1 MAIGTQVLGEACRQ
15 ARTWQAENRRLAIK
29 VNLSAR
35 QFVHPNL
42 AGVVADIL
50 AETGIDPALVYLEIT
65 ETVLMEDVESTSGA
79 LAELK
84 RLGSA

>member
-1 MAIGTQVLGEACRQ
+1 MSIGTHVLREACRQ

-42 AGVVADIL
+42 AGVVADL

-65 ETVLMEDVESTSGA
+65 ETVLMRTPRPTRGP
-79 LAELK
+79 
-84 RLGSA
+84 